1 METKVFRKKI
11 EDKVLVEHLAS
22 LPDDGREIFLLD
34 DGKIRLTA
42 LQGTH
47 MVNQMRANHGLGILE
62 TVVLGQAYIAAGL
75 LSSTVK
81 GNDRIQLTI
90 ECGGPIGGVYV
101 EAWACGAVRGY
112 LKNVPIPVDKPLE
125 NFDLSMFYGPGFLT
139 ITKLIEGSSQPFT
152 GQVMLQYGNLAQDLA
167 VYYQQSEQTP
177 SLFSLSIQFD
187 KEGRVAGAGG
197 LFLQA
202 MPGCPDD
209 VLERLQELAPKLAP
223 LGRTL
228 AGGTTIKEYVL
239 QEFATEKPE
248 HLAHLGIGFS
258 CPCSREHFEGYLS
271 GLPEKEKRDIME
283 EGPFPLQLECFNC
296 GTIYDFNKEELQ
308 ALFESGHHTEK

>member
-1 METKVFRKKI
+1 MFRKQI
-11 EDKVLVEHLAS
+11 EDPVLVEHLAS
-22 LPDDGREIFLLD
+22 LPDDGREVFLLD
-34 DGKIRLTA
+34 GGKVRLTA

-47 MVNQMRANHGLGILE
+47 MVNQMRANHGLGVLE
-62 TVVLGQAYIAAGL
+62 TVALGQAYIAGGL

-125 NFDLSMFYGPGFLT
+125 SFDLSMFYGPGFLT

-167 VYYQQSEQTP
+167 VYYRQSEQTP

-209 VLERLQELAPKLAP
+209 VLDRLQALAPKLAP
-223 LGRTL
+223 VGRTL

-239 QEFATEKPE
+239 REFADEKPE
-248 HLAHLGIGFS
+248 HLAHLAVGFS
-258 CPCSREHFEGYLS
+258 CPCDREHFAGYLC
-271 GLPEKEKRDIME
+271 GLPDGEKREILE
-283 EGPFPLQLECFNC
+283 QKSFPLQLECFNC
-296 GTIYDFNKEELQ
+296 GTIYSFSHEELQ
-308 ALFESGHHTEK
+308 ELFESGHHIEK

>member
-11 EDKVLVEHLAS
+11 EDPVLIDHLAA
-22 LPDDGREIFLLD
+22 LPDDAREIFLLD
-34 DGKIRLTA
+34 EGKVRLTA
-42 LQGTH
+42 LQGTK
-47 MVNQMRANHGLGILE
+47 MINQMRANHNLGILE
-62 TVVLGQAYIAAGL
+62 TVVLGQAYIAGGL
-75 LSSTVK
+75 LSSTIK

-101 EAWACGAVRGY
+101 ESWACGAVRGY

-197 LFLQA
+197 LFLQV
-202 MPGCPDD
+202 MPGCPDN
-209 VLERLQELAPKLAP
+209 VLDRLQELAPKLAP
-223 LGRTL
+223 IGRTL
-228 AGGTTIKEYVL
+228 AGGVTIREYVEK
-239 QEFATEKPE
+239 EFAQENPE
-248 HLAHLGIGFS
+248 HLDRLAVDFS
-258 CPCSREHFEGYLS
+258 CPCDRNHFEGYLAN
-271 GLPEKEKRDIME
+271 LPEKEQQEILA
-283 EGPFPLQLECFNC
+283 EGPFPLELECFNC
-296 GTIYDFNKEELQ
+296 GTVYSFDKEELQ
-308 ALFESGHHTEK
+308 ELFKSGHQTQE

>member
-1 METKVFRKKI
+1 METKVFRKQI
-11 EDKVLVEHLAS
+11 EDPVLIEHLAS
-22 LPDDGREIFLLD
+22 LSDDGREVFLLD
-34 DGKIRLTA
+34 DGKVRLTA
-42 LQGTH
+42 LQGTV

-62 TVVLGQAYIAAGL
+62 TVVLGQAYIAGGL
-75 LSSTVK
+75 LASTVK
-81 GNDRIQLTI
+81 DNDRIQLTI

-125 NFDLSMFYGPGFLT
+125 SFDLSMFYGPGFLT
-139 ITKLIEGSSQPFT
+139 ITKLIEGSGQPFT

-167 VYYQQSEQTP
+167 AYYRQSEQTP

-209 VLERLQELAPKLAP
+209 TLDRLQGLAPKLAP
-223 LGRTL
+223 IGRTL
-228 AGGTTIKEYVL
+228 AAGTTIKEYVL
-239 QEFATEKPE
+239 QEFASEKPE
-248 HLAHLGIGFS
+248 HLARLAVGFS
-258 CPCSREHFEGYLS
+258 CPCDRKHFEGYLC
-271 GLPEKEKRDIME
+271 GLPDKEKREIME
-283 EGPFPLQLECFNC
+283 QGPFPLQLECFNC
-296 GTIYDFNKEELQ
+296 GTIYSFDKKELHD
-308 ALFESGHHTEK
+308 LFKSGHHAE